1 MKANAHLAPHVR
13 SFFEDYLAC
22 QRNVA
27 ARTVET
33 YRDGLKLFLVYSA
46 SCMRKSAADLR
57 LDEIDDA
64 LVLGF
69 LDHLEVV
76 RRNSIGTRNHRLA
89 ILRSFIRY
97 LATREP
103 LRLDACRRILA
114 IPRKKRA
121 AVPEITYLEREEVDA
136 ILASVDRRQ
145 PTGLR
150 DYALLLFLYN
160 TGARVQEVANA
171 RPSTLWLEKPY
182 RVEILGKGSKW
193 RTCPIW
199 ESTVAAIRDVLR
211 VSPPGPPEDAPLFR
225 NRLGQQFTRSG
236 IEGIVSKYSRRAAAA
251 LPGLARKNV
260 TPHVFRHTTA
270 MHLLQAG
277 VELNVIRAWLGH
289 VNIAT
294 TCRYVEIDLAM
305 KAKALETCEPTTGRS
320 PARRWKSD
328 PDILVWLE
336 SL

>member
-1 MKANAHLAPHVR
+1 MKANAPLAPYVR
-13 SFFEDYLAC
+13 SYFEDYLAC

-33 YRDGLKLFLVYSA
+33 YRDGIKLFLVYSA

-97 LATREP
+97 LASREP
-103 LRLDACRRILA
+103 LQLEACRRILA
-114 IPRKKRA
+114 IPSKKTA
-121 AVPEITYLEREEVDA
+121 TVPEITYLEKEEVEA
-136 ILASVDRRQ
+136 ILSSVDRHR
-145 PTGLR
+145 PFGRR

-171 RPSTLWLEKPY
+171 RPSTLSLEEPY
-182 RVEILGKGSKW
+182 RVEILGKGGKW
-193 RTCPIW
+193 RTCPLW

-211 VSPPGPPEDAPLFR
+211 ASPPGPAGEAPVFR

-289 VNIAT
+289 VSIAT
-294 TCRYVEIDLAM
+294 TNGYVEIDLAM
-305 KAKALETCEPTTGRS
+305 KAKALETCEPTTGRR

-328 PDILVWLE
+328 PEILAWLE